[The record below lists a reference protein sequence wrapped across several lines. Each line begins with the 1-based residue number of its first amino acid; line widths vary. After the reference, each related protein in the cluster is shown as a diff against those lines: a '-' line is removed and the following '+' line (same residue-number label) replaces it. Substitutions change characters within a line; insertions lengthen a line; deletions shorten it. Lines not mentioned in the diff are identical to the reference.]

1 MSNSPIRL
9 GILGCGVVGEALVAL
24 IESQRQVI
32 ASRTGIEIEIG
43 AIAVS
48 DISKERS
55 EWVDVSMLTK
65 NPEDIVSSPDIDV
78 IVELIGG
85 IEPAQILVETA
96 LKNGK
101 PVITANKEL
110 LSKEGPSLFRLA
122 DSKRV
127 DLLFEAAVA
136 GGVPLMRVLRE
147 SLIGEPLKRV
157 IGIVNGT
164 TNFILSQMEETG
176 STYED
181 ALAEAQKLGFAES
194 DPTADV
200 SGQDAASKAAVIA
213 MVAFGAEISLSEV
226 PYEGISSITS
236 EDIAFA
242 KKSNRTVKLLAIVDR
257 TEEAIEIRVHPAM
270 LPNDHPLS
278 SVRDSYNAV
287 FVEGQAVD
295 SLMLYGRGA
304 GGMPTAS
311 AVLGDVIGASKNL
324 LSETFR
330 GVGEL
335 SPIALKKIEDQQNA
349 YYINVQVIDEPGVLA
364 DVASVFG
371 ENKISIRSMEQEGL
385 GGEARLVFITHAA
398 NERNLEETLTQLGE
412 LHCVEEVGT
421 TIQVIGS

>member
-371 ENKISIRSMEQEGL
+371 ENEISIRSMEQEGL

>member
-55 EWVDVSMLTK
+55 EWVDVSMLSE

-157 IGIVNGT
+157 TGIVNGT

-270 LPNDHPLS
+270 VPNDHPLS

-324 LSETFR
+324 LSNTSR

-349 YYINVQVIDEPGVLA
+349 YYISVQVIDEPGVLA

-371 ENKISIRSMEQEGL
+371 ENEISIRSMEQEGL

-398 NERNLEETLTQLGE
+398 NERNLKETLTQLGE
-412 LHCVEEVGT
+412 LACVEEVGT

>member
-55 EWVDVSMLTK
+55 EWVDVSMLSE

-157 IGIVNGT
+157 TGIVNWT

-270 LPNDHPLS
+270 VPNDHPLS

-324 LSETFR
+324 LSNTSR

-349 YYINVQVIDEPGVLA
+349 YYISVQVIDEPGVLA

-371 ENKISIRSMEQEGL
+371 ENEISIRSMEQEGL

-398 NERNLEETLTQLGE
+398 NERNLKETLTQLGE
-412 LHCVEEVGT
+412 LACVEEVGT